1 MFDVDYY
8 LRRLGHNGP
17 REATIATLRTL
28 HRAHLLAIPYDNT
41 RFPEDGG
48 ALPDNLADLDHDLT
62 FDKIVVRGSGGI
74 CFELNLLFKRL
85 LDEMG
90 FETIQVSAGVHQS
103 VGMFSPA
110 LSHKFTVVSLDS
122 VRWLADVGF
131 AGPSYLLPLQLS
143 PAVQTQY
150 GCQFRVDENDGLHT
164 VLRRS
169 RSTDW
174 HPIYRFELEARETS
188 DWDGFTGQFERYLDE
203 AVIANTTMLCRA
215 DERGHR
221 ALVGRRY
228 LTVEDGKET
237 VVTLTDPVEYQR
249 VVSDLN
255 RSTTFRDDGPWP
267 PNSSSGRVA
276 GVE

>member
-1 MFDVDYY
+1 MFEVDTY
-8 LRRLGHNGP
+8 LRRLGYSGP
-17 REATIATLRTL
+17 REATLATLRKL

-62 FDKIVVRGSGGI
+62 FDKIVVRGAGGI
-74 CFELNLLFKRL
+74 CFELNLLFQRL
-85 LDEMG
+85 LDEIG
-90 FETIQVSAGVHQS
+90 FETIQVSAGVHQ
-103 VGMFSPA
+103 GRGTFSPA
-110 LSHKFTVVSLDS
+110 LSHRFTVVSLDD

-131 AGPSYLLPLQLS
+131 AGPAYLLPLELS

-150 GCQFRVDENDGLHT
+150 GCQFRVTENDGLHT

-174 HPIYRFELEARETS
+174 HPLYCFELDARKTS
-188 DWDGFTGQFERYLDE
+188 DWDGFTKQFERYLDD

-228 LTVEDGKET
+228 LTVEDGQET
-237 VVTLTDPVEYQR
+237 VITLTDPREYQR
-249 VVSDLN
+249 VVCDL
-255 RSTTFRDDGPWP
+255 SHSIDGTFYDAA
-267 PNSSSGRVA
+267 PNTCCP
-276 GVE
+276 